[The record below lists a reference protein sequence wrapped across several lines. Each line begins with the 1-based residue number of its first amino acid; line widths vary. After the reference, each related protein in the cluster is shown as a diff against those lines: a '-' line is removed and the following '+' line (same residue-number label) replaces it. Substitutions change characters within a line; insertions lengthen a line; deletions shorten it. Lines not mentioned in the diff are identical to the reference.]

1 MTVTPFFAQR
11 PEVPA
16 AGSDEDK
23 YWRKEFTVNYEGG
36 SITAA
41 RGNILQTL
49 NVDGATNFCTA
60 EDKNVSVKAHPRTNT
75 IGGASKSIGAFNY
88 SIKAYPISRAAQ
100 ADGGQPITVV
110 TDIGEYTARLSGS
123 AADFAGYLCGN
134 INVLYGAT
142 SFVTEKGTF
151 YGPFTSAGE

>member
-1 MTVTPFFAQR
+1 MTATPYFATR
-11 PEVPA
+11 PDVPA
-16 AGSDEDK
+16 AGSDEVL

-36 SITAA
+36 SLTAA

-49 NVDGATNFCTA
+49 NVEGATNFCSV
-60 EDKNVSVKAHPRTNT
+60 EDKNVSVKAHPRQNS
-75 IGGASKSIGAFNY
+75 IGGATKSIAGFSY

-123 AADFAGYLCGN
+123 AAAFAGYLCGN